1 MKMEI
6 LEINALWLKQ
16 AGARLELR
24 PEALLNGILNH
35 LRTRDGK
42 DPGESLSEWLA
53 AAGTTHLLAEEI
65 LANLRETRG
74 IVEEAAR
81 GTQLYIARIE
91 SERNSL
97 GPAIMGQ
104 ANPPSQDCP

>member
-16 AGARLELR
+16 AGARMEVR

-35 LRTRDGK
+35 LRTRDGEG
-42 DPGESLSEWLA
+42 PGESLSEWLES
-53 AAGTTHLLAEEI
+53 AGTTHLLAEDI

-81 GTQLYIARIE
+81 GTQFYIARIE
-91 SERNSL
+91 SERNL
-97 GPAIMGQ
+97 IGPADTRSSESTEPG
-104 ANPPSQDCP
+104 

>member
-1 MKMEI
+1 MKMEV

-16 AGARLELR
+16 ASTRMKV
-24 PEALLNGILNH
+24 PSEALLNGILNH
-35 LRTRDGK
+35 LRTGDGEG
-42 DPGESLSEWLA
+42 PGESLEEWLA

-74 IVEEAAR
+74 IVVEAAR

-91 SERNSL
+91 SERNPL
-97 GPAIMGQ
+97 GPAGTRSTES
-104 ANPPSQDCP
+104 PKPV